1 MKKFALT
8 WRLLILLFTSVCLA
22 QEKSP
27 AENTIDWSRAQNLY
41 QRSQRG
47 EKLSAEDQVYLDR
60 AKVIRSQGKGPSG
73 NRPGVSQRQAPAQM
87 IPLSDMSAQDRY
99 EGQDGGLYG
108 GGRNTPDDKLRTIAE
123 AQLAKIQKLD
133 ADGRPAADGKIAFIS
148 ISMSNAT
155 QEFSRFKQIADQ
167 SAEKSAALTIVDC
180 AQGGQAMAEWVPA
193 DGNPWK
199 VAMQRL
205 QQAVISPKQVQVA
218 WVKLANKVP
227 SGTFADHGKKLESDT
242 IQVLKNARNKFPNL
256 QIAYLG
262 SRIWAGHAKGV
273 LNPEPYAYES
283 GFVARELIQR
293 QSSGDASLGL
303 EAAPLLL
310 WGPYLW
316 AEGAKGRKLDSLIW
330 EPGDFESDGV
340 HPSPSGR
347 DKVAQLL
354 LKFVTTDPLAKPWFV
369 KK

>member
-1 MKKFALT
+1 MKKFALI

-22 QEKSP
+22 QETPP
-27 AENTIDWSRAQNLY
+27 AESTIDWNKAQKLY

-73 NRPGVSQRQAPAQM
+73 NRPGFSQRQAPAQM
-87 IPLSDMSAQDRY
+87 IPLSDMTAEVRY

-108 GGRNTPDDKLRTIAE
+108 GGRNTPDDKLRQIAE
-123 AQLAKIQKLD
+123 AQLEKIQTLD
-133 ADGRPAADGKIAFIS
+133 ADGKPAADGKIAFIS

-167 SAEKSAALTIVDC
+167 SSEKSPTVTVVDC

-193 DGNPWK
+193 DGSPWR
-199 VAMQRL
+199 VAMERL
-205 QQAVISPKQVQVA
+205 QQAGISPNQVQVA
-218 WVKLANKVP
+218 WVKLANKGP
-227 SGTFADHGKKLESDT
+227 SGTFAEHGKKLETDT

-262 SRIWAGHAKGV
+262 SRIWAGHAKGS

-283 GFVARELIQR
+283 GFVARELIRR
-293 QSSGDASLGL
+293 QASGDGALGL
-303 EAAPLLL
+303 ETAPLLL

-316 AEGAKGRKLDSLIW
+316 AQGAKGRKLDGLTW
-330 EPGDFESDGV
+330 EPADFTGDGV